1 MLRVVLRPDALELLP
16 VEAEGA
22 WTGEVVNRRFAGGM
36 RCTASKAD
44 NIVMEVESRVM
55 DAREGERVGVGVS
68 REPLPVVKGEEEGA

>member
-1 MLRVVLRPDALELLP
+1 MYRIK
-16 VEAEGA
+16 
-22 WTGEVVNRRFAGGM
+22 M
-36 RCTASKAD
+36 AD